1 MSSAVQDAEFLK
13 SLTVLYVEDDDLGR
27 AQTEMFLK
35 RRVGKLITAVNG
47 AQGLE
52 LFRTQPIQM
61 VITDVLMPVMD
72 GLTMAEEIRKLSPT
86 VPIIVTTAFEQTDY
100 LLKSIELGIEKYVV
114 KPIRIERL
122 EHALLDCAHR
132 LLGEELFRQKLW
144 LEAEAQ
150 RLKHQESLRILTSGI
165 AHDFNNLLQ
174 AILSAFTLAKMK
186 LPPGSEAHRS
196 LEIADRSSE
205 QARILARRLY
215 TLAAGAE
222 ATDHL
227 GSLDKLIR
235 ESIDG
240 VLAGTP
246 TEVEYR
252 FSAEPCAV
260 RFNATALRQV
270 FTSLATNAAEAMPTG
285 GSLIVS
291 TGVRTLAERELMP
304 LPPGRYLHLQ
314 LQDTGTGIAPKHL
327 PMIFEPYF
335 STKERGS
342 QKGMGLGLAL
352 CDTLLRSQ
360 GGAIQAE
367 SVEGQGTTLHLYLP
381 EAAAEAWPL
390 RS

>member
-1 MSSAVQDAEFLK
+1 MSRDTQDAEFLK

-35 RRVGKLITAVNG
+35 RRVGKMITATNG

-52 LFRTQPIQM
+52 IFRTQPVQM

-100 LLKSIELGIEKYVV
+100 LLRSIEIGIEKYVV

-122 EHALLDCAHR
+122 EDALLECAHR
-132 LLGEELFRQKLW
+132 LLGEELFRRKGW
-144 LEAEAQ
+144 LETEAQ

-205 QARILARRLY
+205 QARTLARRLY
-215 TLAAGAE
+215 TLAVGAE
-222 ATDHL
+222 ATDRL
-227 GSLDKLIR
+227 GSLDTLIR
-235 ESIDG
+235 ESVST
-240 VLAGTP
+240 VLAGTR
-246 TEVEYR
+246 TQVEYL

-260 RFNATALRQV
+260 RFNEAALRQV
-270 FTSLATNAAEAMPTG
+270 FTIVATNACEAMPSG
-285 GSLIVS
+285 GSLVIS
-291 TGVRTLAERELMP
+291 TETRTLAEREQIP
-304 LPPGRYLHLQ
+304 LGRGRYLHIQ
-314 LQDTGTGIAPKHL
+314 LRDAGSGIAPKNL

-335 STKERGS
+335 STKDRGS

-352 CDTLLRSQ
+352 CDTLIRSQ
-360 GGAIQAE
+360 GGAILAE
-367 SVEGQGTTLHLYLP
+367 STEGQGTTLHIYLP
-381 EAAAEAWPL
+381 EAAPNA
-390 RS
+390 